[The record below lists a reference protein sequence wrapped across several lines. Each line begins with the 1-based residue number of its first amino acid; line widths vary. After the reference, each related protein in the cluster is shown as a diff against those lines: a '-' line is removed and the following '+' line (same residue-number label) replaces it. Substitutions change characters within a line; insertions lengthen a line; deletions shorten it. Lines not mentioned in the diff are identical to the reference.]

1 MNKEDLLVQ
10 TRCFIHDPIIVLR
23 RLQDTHTEG
32 PLLGKSARKILRK
45 SECGWMIA
53 GRYLIV
59 WQVQM
64 SGSWGN
70 IDSVDSI
77 LCDLAWW
84 QGVTNQVW
92 GDKQQLHSG
101 RCGGTLR
108 GTAATEHC
116 IVQLQGGSYPHQQY
130 HHQHLVS
137 TQITG
142 ITLGTFIQFPNWV
155 KHRTIFVSRSGAD
168 DTDWI
173 WKHCQIWQQ

>member
-1 MNKEDLLVQ
+1 MLFNSWSNHCPEKTPGHWHRRTSTWKICKKYFEKIIMRMNNCIGGSNIRKVRECWQGDL
-10 TRCFIHDPIIVLR
+10 
-23 RLQDTHTEG
+23 
-32 PLLGKSARKILRK
+32 
-45 SECGWMIA
+45 A
-53 GRYLIV
+53 GD
-59 WQVQM
+59 
-64 SGSWGN
+64 G
-70 IDSVDSI
+70 I

-101 RCGGTLR
+101 RCGGTLE
-108 GTAATEHC
+108 APPLPS
-116 IVQLQGGSYPHQQY
+116 IVQLQGGSYPHQ
-130 HHQHLVS
+130 HQHH
-137 TQITG
+137 TKQITG